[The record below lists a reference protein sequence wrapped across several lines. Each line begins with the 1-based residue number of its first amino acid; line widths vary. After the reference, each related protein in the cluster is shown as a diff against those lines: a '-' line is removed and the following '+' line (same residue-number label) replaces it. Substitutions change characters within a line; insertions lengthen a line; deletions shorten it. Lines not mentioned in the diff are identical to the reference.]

1 MNPKY
6 KAQLWARE
14 IKRLSF
20 HYCGENVDVYNPTR
34 RRSVIQYRSLHIYM
48 CRKIL
53 NFSLYQIR
61 DLYKANGMTKTFHHA
76 SVLHS
81 LNMFELYKEYDPS
94 IMEMYYIMLRGHRA
108 EENTLNDIITKINFI
123 NPNYYSEMING
134 INYAFDLTVSDIK
147 RKCNDIQSKNKPVK
161 IK

>member
-1 MNPKY
+1 
-6 KAQLWARE
+6 
-14 IKRLSF
+14 
-20 HYCGENVDVYNPTR
+20 
-34 RRSVIQYRSLHIYM
+34 
-48 CRKIL
+48 
-53 NFSLYQIR
+53 
-61 DLYKANGMTKTFHHA
+61 MTKTFHHA

-81 LNMFELYKEYDPS
+81 LNMFELYKEYEPS